1 MRLPLIPIDKDIAM
15 PGRRPEGAL
24 AERFQ
29 IGLATLAPIP
39 RIVFYLHS
47 RDDFTF
53 PEIAYRLGCSVLA
66 VEDHFAAA
74 LAHLDKAVNREG

>member
-1 MRLPLIPIDKDIAM
+1 M
-15 PGRRPEGAL
+15 PGRRPEGAM

-29 IGLATLAPIP
+29 IGLATLSPIP

-66 VEDHFAAA
+66 VEDHFAEA
-74 LAHLDKAVNREG
+74 LAHLDAAVNRDG